1 MYVKYIYNVYKILL
15 IVINIIGIILLERGC
30 FILKVKRVPFSSHV
44 DEDLKIKFM
53 ELSDKTNTTRTDLLN
68 QALNLLFSH
77 YESEEIVEVFNS
89 ASEALI
95 HQTDSEFL
103 QMIDIP
109 LKDFTSSQ
117 LSDYESLLETIIIN
131 YKELLNE
138 NPILS
143 DDNKKVNIQCKIGL
157 LDDFSDFISNGRMF
171 SADIKR
177 TELKKNFSMLNI
189 ITNMIDKSLQYIFA
203 FQDLSEM
210 PDFDYFVK
218 ELEEIFEEL
227 EEVKISDY
235 PFINEDMTKIISLV
249 LNDLQ
254 KIIEI
259 DYENYS
265 NLRNGYT
272 VPTNIINLNID
283 SYHLLEIIED
293 IFLESIKTMK
303 FNPST
308 DLYYSELKEEVNN
321 ETTILYIQNAIL
333 ELQRKN
339 EELTKK
345 YHELNIRI
353 DKLQEANN
361 K

>member
-1 MYVKYIYNVYKILL
+1 MYAKYIYNVCKLL
-15 IVINIIGIILLERGC
+15 LNVNNIIGIMLLERGC
-30 FILKVKRVPFSSHV
+30 FILKAKRVPFSSHV

-53 ELSDKTNTTRTDLLN
+53 ELSDKTNTTRTELLN

-77 YESEEIVEVFNS
+77 YESKEIVEVFNS

-95 HQTDSEFL
+95 HQIDSEFL

-117 LSDYESLLETIIIN
+117 LSDYESTLGRIIIN
-131 YKELLNE
+131 YEELLNE
-138 NPILS
+138 KPILC
-143 DDNKKVNIQCKIGL
+143 DDNKKVNIQCKIDL
-157 LDDFSDFISNGRMF
+157 LNDFSNFISNGRMF

-177 TELKKNFSMLNI
+177 TELKNDFSMLNI
-189 ITNMIDKSLQYIFA
+189 ITNMIDKSLQYILA
-203 FQDLSEM
+203 FQDLNAM

-227 EEVKISDY
+227 EEVQISDY
-235 PFINEDMTKIISLV
+235 YFINEDMEKIISLV
-249 LNDLQ
+249 VKDLQ

-272 VPTNIINLNID
+272 VPTDIVDLNID
-283 SYHLLEIIED
+283 SYHLLEIIQD

-303 FNPST
+303 YNINT
-308 DLYYSELKEEVNN
+308 DLYHTEIEKEFNN
-321 ETTILYIQNAIL
+321 ESDELDTQNAIR
-333 ELQRKN
+333 ELQRKT
-339 EELTKK
+339 EELTLK
-345 YHELNIRI
+345 YRDLNEKVNRI
-353 DKLQEANN
+353 QETT
-361 K
+361 